1 MLVKNGQ
8 TRFDRWKIKYQ
19 TIKNG
24 KPTRQLAEAS
34 EEKLKA
40 EYTNI
45 AEIEHETK
53 KILSDTNEPTMLNF
67 FYLAYAREIYGLSK
81 RFTKKTL
88 QNQLELTL
96 NKWQARNLKPE
107 ILMKIKDKIF
117 TMMKIDVI
125 L

>member
-8 TRFDRWKIKYQ
+8 TRLEHWKMKYL
-19 TIKNG
+19 TIRKG
-24 KPTRQLAEAS
+24 RPSRQLSKTS
-34 EEKLKA
+34 EEKLRT

-53 KILSDTNEPTMLNF
+53 KILGNTNEPTMLNF
-67 FYLAYAREIYGLSK
+67 FYLAFAREIYGLTRK
-81 RFTKKTL
+81 YTKKTL
-88 QNQLELTL
+88 QNQIEIALA
-96 NKWQARNLKPE
+96 KWQARSLNPE

-117 TMMKIDVI
+117 KMMKIDVI